1 MKNKLDSLLL
11 HKVNFIYLSICAG
24 ASQIDFDGR
33 REIKDF
39 LVAPSQK
46 CSGMEILWK

>member
-1 MKNKLDSLLL
+1 MEKSVKNKLDSLLL
-11 HKVNFIYLSICAG
+11 PTSICAG

-39 LVAPSQK
+39 LVAPSQNAP
-46 CSGMEILWK
+46 EWRRV